1 MSEKTRSYTLEV
13 WRQKGPKDKGQ
24 FKTYKLDGVSPDS
37 SFLEMLDLLNLQL
50 QHNNEEP
57 IAFEH
62 DCREGIC
69 GTCGVMIDGRPHG
82 PMGSVTTCQLH
93 MREFED
99 GAKILIEPF
108 RATAFPVIK
117 DLAVDRSSFD
127 AIIQAGGYI
136 SVDTGSAPDANA
148 IPIPKE
154 DADEAFMSAACI
166 GCGACVAVCPN
177 ASASLF
183 MSAKISHLG
192 LLPQGE
198 VQRYDRVSNMV
209 KEHDRVGFGHCT
221 NIGACS
227 QECPKDISLTNIAK
241 MNREFYGAN
250 LLPRMGKKN

>member
-1 MSEKTRSYTLEV
+1 MSKANRNYTIEV

-24 FKTYKLDGVSPDS
+24 FKEYKLKDVSPDS

-50 QHNNEEP
+50 QKNNEEP

-82 PMGSVTTCQLH
+82 PLKGVTTCQLH
-93 MREFED
+93 MREFENN
-99 GAKILIEPF
+99 ARILIEPF
-108 RATAFPVIK
+108 RANAFPVIK

-154 DADEAFMSAACI
+154 KADEAFMSAACI
-166 GCGACVAVCPN
+166 GCGACVAACPN

-183 MSAKISHLG
+183 TSAKISHLG
-192 LLPQGE
+192 LLPQGD
-198 VQRYDRVSNMV
+198 VQRHERVTNMV
-209 KEHDRVGFGHCT
+209 EEHDHQGFGHCT

-227 QECPKDISLTNIAK
+227 QECPKGISLTNIAK
-241 MNREFYGAN
+241 MNREYFGA
-250 LLPRMGKKN
+250 LMPRMGKRS